1 MSEFVGV
8 EGFPGY
14 YISKEGVVLGVKGS
28 PLTQSLNVDGYPVVY
43 MRKDGKNCCKR
54 VHRLLATAFIPNPNN
69 YPVVNHKDGN
79 KENYSLENLEW
90 CTIQENVVH
99 ARDVLKVM
107 KGNRTFSEDQIHPVC
122 QLLQEGF
129 SNQKIQE
136 MTGVT
141 IDVIVKVR
149 KGHAWTEISRQYAFP
164 ERVGKILKSDI
175 LMIVDKLN
183 EGKSVKEILSE
194 MGKPEITVDVVKKIR
209 SGRTYTDITKDIL
222 LPREKRSST
231 SRKA

>member
-1 MSEFVGV
+1 MSEFVDV

-14 YISKEGVVLGVKGS
+14 SISKEGVVLGVKGA

-43 MRKDGKNCCKR
+43 MRKNGKNCCKR

-79 KENYSLENLEW
+79 KENYSLDNLEW
-90 CTIQENVVH
+90 CTIKENVEH
-99 ARDVLKVM
+99 AKNVLRVM
-107 KGNRTFSEDQIHPVC
+107 KGNRTFSEDDIHVVC
-122 QLLQEGF
+122 KLLQDGL
-129 SNQKIQE
+129 SNKRIHE
-136 MTGVT
+136 ITNVT